1 MLRLCSCF
9 SLCCPCTPYCSSCPI
24 PQIQDLTYSKTLSP
38 AGSHSCSQPTPT
50 CSVNARYFAVRCCAT
65 NPDLIRFLVPRDKT
79 LSHRA
84 MCHLSP
90 SEAAVHPENKAIGTS
105 GQRALSLQ
113 PHPEGTDSSALIK
126 QSCGTLPG
134 CHLAV
139 VLGQIPA
146 GSIKGQTPALEPAG
160 CSMAPICSMAFG
172 GFQKRPTPAKPTASC
187 WGIPE
192 EQYGNEKLSPSH
204 GGANGLSLHKAI
216 PAPPFNPGTT
226 TVSVEQYSTTRAV
239 QLKSS
244 TVKSSLFG

>member
-1 MLRLCSCF
+1 MPVTLRLGAV
-9 SLCCPCTPYCSSCPI
+9 LPTQLSS
-24 PQIQDLTYSKTLSP
+24 
-38 AGSHSCSQPTPT
+38 GSW
-50 CSVNARYFAVRCCAT
+50 
-65 NPDLIRFLVPRDKT
+65 FLETK
-79 LSHRA
+79 LSHGA

-90 SEAAVHPENKAIGTS
+90 SEAAVHPENKALGTS

-126 QSCGTLPG
+126 QSCGTSPG

-192 EQYGNEKLSPSH
+192 EQYGNDKLSPSH
-204 GGANGLSLHKAI
+204 GGANGLSLHEAI

-226 TVSVEQYSTTRAV
+226 TISVEQYSTTRAV